1 MKFERAN
8 ITEKFFLYNH
18 RPNGRNKIAVM
29 NNIEERLKKVL
40 MEYGIEQEKVSKDSD
55 YYFDLNLDMLDL
67 LRIAGKIRKE
77 FRVSI
82 PDNEIFR
89 MERISDTIYFIEQKS
104 KFTKAYC

>member
-1 MKFERAN
+1 M
-8 ITEKFFLYNH
+8 
-18 RPNGRNKIAVM
+18 RNT
-29 NNIEERLKKVL
+29 EERLRKLL
-40 MEYGIEQEKVSKDSD
+40 MEDGINQENMSKDSD

-67 LRIAGKIRKE
+67 LRFASKIRKE

-104 KFTKAYC
+104 KLVQDYC